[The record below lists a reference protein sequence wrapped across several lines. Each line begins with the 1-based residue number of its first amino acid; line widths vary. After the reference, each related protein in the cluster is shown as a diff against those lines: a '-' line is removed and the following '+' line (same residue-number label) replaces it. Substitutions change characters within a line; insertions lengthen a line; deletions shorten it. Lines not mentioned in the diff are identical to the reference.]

1 MRNFILN
8 HASLAFWIW
17 CVPPFLWLL
26 STLPAEASLEERISA
41 LLLTWTW
48 MLLGG
53 AAINWYSRLLL
64 WRAVKYMDNHCDPEP
79 LLELCSTV
87 CRQNPSNM
95 IFHVYQGYALSLL
108 GRHQEAIQV
117 LEHVAEHRKLVKN
130 ASALLIWSAALP
142 SGDPRQEWVAEKLT
156 ALKPKMRAKQQ
167 AQMHLEFVLDNANKL
182 HVRTQAEE
190 LLCKL
195 PSAFLQESG
204 GGFLTDFG
212 DGLHA
217 QAAAQAA
224 GVIDAAELQTGAQ
237 GIHHIHQ
244 PGLHRPGQRS
254 AQGPHMGEDNIP
266 LLVAQVCELLGIA
279 GGGPGMV
286 KALPAR
292 VGRLVTGVVEVQIVQ
307 ESASGGSGLVQAQS
321 PGGAERPVS
330 HKQGVVQGGDAV
342 MMAPAAHH
350 PYLFRA

>member
-156 ALKPKMRAKQQ
+156 ALKPKMRAKQR
-167 AQMHLEFVLDNANKL
+167 ALVDRVMN
-182 HVRTQAEE
+182 
-190 LLCKL
+190 
-195 PSAFLQESG
+195 
-204 GGFLTDFG
+204 
-212 DGLHA
+212 
-217 QAAAQAA
+217 
-224 GVIDAAELQTGAQ
+224 
-237 GIHHIHQ
+237 
-244 PGLHRPGQRS
+244 QRRS
-254 AQGPHMGEDNIP
+254 F
-266 LLVAQVCELLGIA
+266 
-279 GGGPGMV
+279 
-286 KALPAR
+286 ALM
-292 VGRLVTGVVEVQIVQ
+292 
-307 ESASGGSGLVQAQS
+307 
-321 PGGAERPVS
+321 PGGAS
-330 HKQGVVQGGDAV
+330 TAGAS
-342 MMAPAAHH
+342 APAGSGAGGVPAGEGGSPYGTGGLLLPAGEMAAGADASGICAGQCQQAACSH
-350 PYLFRA
+350 PGGGTAV

>member
-130 ASALLIWSAALP
+130 ASALLI
-142 SGDPRQEWVAEKLT
+142 
-156 ALKPKMRAKQQ
+156 
-167 AQMHLEFVLDNANKL
+167 
-182 HVRTQAEE
+182 
-190 LLCKL
+190 
-195 PSAFLQESG
+195 
-204 GGFLTDFG
+204 
-212 DGLHA
+212 
-217 QAAAQAA
+217 
-224 GVIDAAELQTGAQ
+224 
-237 GIHHIHQ
+237 
-244 PGLHRPGQRS
+244 
-254 AQGPHMGEDNIP
+254 
-266 LLVAQVCELLGIA
+266 
-279 GGGPGMV
+279 
-286 KALPAR
+286 
-292 VGRLVTGVVEVQIVQ
+292 
-307 ESASGGSGLVQAQS
+307 
-321 PGGAERPVS
+321 
-330 HKQGVVQGGDAV
+330 
-342 MMAPAAHH
+342 
-350 PYLFRA
+350 